1 MKSRLAE
8 ILGVEEDQEFLYK
21 YGKYRIHN
29 GLRQHWN
36 SGGWYI
42 SGNECGLVEIIN
54 HPEKI
59 NRLPRWT
66 EQDVEDAKA
75 IKRVFKNAY
84 EAERSADSRAV
95 FIRSTQNWIDSVA
108 EYLLPSL
115 EINEKVKLDEIIGG
129 AE

>member
-8 ILGVEEDQEFLYK
+8 ILGVEEDQEWTFE
-21 YGKYRIHN
+21 YGKYRIHD
-29 GLRQHWN
+29 GMREFDVRGEWKLGN
-36 SGGWYI
+36 S
-42 SGNECGLVEIIN
+42 EIVLANIIK

-59 NRLPRWT
+59 KRLPRWT

-84 EAERSADSRAV
+84 EAERSADHRAV
-95 FIRSTQNWIDSVA
+95 FIRSTQNWIDSVD

-115 EINEKVKLDEIIGG
+115 KPGEKATLDEIIGG
-129 AE
+129 AK